1 VYEYVQTYGESTW
14 RRKVRSRRMVRTK
27 KIGGEG
33 GGGVCCPPSPFTK
46 NFVLKKKTKRRK

>member
-1 VYEYVQTYGESTW
+1 
-14 RRKVRSRRMVRTK
+14 MVRTK